1 MMENKAI
8 NKDLYLRNI
17 MRLERSKV
25 ENEGT
30 PEGYLTGKLLVSM
43 PFLEDSRFSYSVI
56 FVCGHD
62 SQGAIGLVINKILP
76 DLTFKDLLNQ
86 LNIDHM
92 PSSSD
97 LIVHYGGPIDLS
109 RGFVLHSSDYHI
121 DTTIEVGDC
130 FSITSTLEILRALA
144 RGTGPEKYLICLGYT
159 GWSAGQLEQEL
170 QNNGW
175 LVVEPTE
182 ELVFDPYL
190 ETKWRSSLAALG
202 VDPAVLSLESG
213 HA

>member
-1 MMENKAI
+1 
-8 NKDLYLRNI
+8 
-17 MRLERSKV
+17 MRLERSKIGH
-25 ENEGT
+25 EWT
-30 PEGYLTGKLLVSM
+30 SEGYLTGKLLVAM
-43 PFLEDSRFSYSVI
+43 PFLENNQFSYSVI

-76 DLTFKDLLNQ
+76 DLTFKELLSQ
-86 LNIDHM
+86 LNIDYIT
-92 PSSSD
+92 SSND
-97 LIVHYGGPIDLS
+97 FIVHYGGPIDLS
-109 RGFVLHSSDYHI
+109 RGFVLHTSDYTI
-121 DTTIEVGDC
+121 DTTIQVNEN

-144 RGTGPEKYLICLGYT
+144 RGNGPEKYIVCLGYT

-170 QNNGW
+170 QDNGW
-175 LVVEPTE
+175 LIVESTE

-190 ETKWRSSLAALG
+190 EAKWRSSLAAIG